1 MVTWLAL
8 TDQGLFLLLASF
20 IHSLISPSHFL
31 LLLLSPSSVSS
42 LPFLFISANI
52 YWVPTVLFT
61 SNTNEGKKNLLKGV
75 LRAHGK
81 GWRGE
86 KLTFIKLLNMFSA
99 LHCHSIWPSQQ
110 GKVCN
115 TPFIENKTKLGDQKY
130 PAQWVGKPWF
140 QLRFLLD
147 SEAQEPSSASQD
159 PGLYRPFSYMNT
171 SLWNAMQKA
180 VICTC
185 GQDAINLL
193 CEVREDLRGWC
204 LVSEY

>member
-20 IHSLISPSHFL
+20 IHLFHHLISFF
-31 LLLLSPSSVSS
+31 PSSPPPLFPLS
-42 LPFLFISANI
+42 LSFLFLPTFIEYLLYYSSAI
-52 YWVPTVLFT
+52 QMR
-61 SNTNEGKKNLLKGV
+61 KKNLLKGV

-147 SEAQEPSSASQD
+147 SEAQFCLSGS
-159 PGLYRPFSYMNT
+159 R
-171 SLWNAMQKA
+171 
-180 VICTC
+180 VI
-185 GQDAINLL
+185 
-193 CEVREDLRGWC
+193 
-204 LVSEY
+204 